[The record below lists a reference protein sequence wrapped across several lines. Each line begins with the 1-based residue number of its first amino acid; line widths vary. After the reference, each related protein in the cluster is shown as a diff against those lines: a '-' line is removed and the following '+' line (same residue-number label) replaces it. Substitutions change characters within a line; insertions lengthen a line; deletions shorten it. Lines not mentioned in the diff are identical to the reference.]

1 MDGYTSMFT
10 TETATFN
17 FKQWA
22 ANSIFVAFL
31 TTIFSMII
39 AVLGGYG
46 ISRYRFKGRGA
57 LSYIVLT
64 TQVLPGSLLM
74 IPLYIIMSNLG
85 LLNTKIGLMLAYVTF
100 TVPFCTWMM
109 KGFFDSIPISLEEA
123 ARVDGA
129 GTFRCFFTVTLPLTV
144 PGLVST
150 GLFAFINGW
159 NEYLFASSFMQSYD
173 NWTLPVGIASFKG
186 QYATDWGTLMAG
198 SVLIT
203 IPVVILSV
211 SAETSCRR
219 YDSRSCETVNN
230 KIRETD
236 RLKEKRI
243 NIMELKQIRMGIV
256 GAGTWGATHAS
267 IYAEHICA
275 DPVAICDMNKEK
287 AQAIADKYGI
297 RKVYTDYKELA
308 ADPEIDAVAIVTPDF
323 AHADIAC
330 AMADAGK
337 DILIEKPLATTR
349 EDIDRICEAVERNGV
364 RCMVDLHNRWN
375 APFNKA
381 KQEIASG
388 KLGKPYTAYIRHSDV
403 KWVAT
408 DMLSWAAKSSILWF
422 LGSHSL
428 DSLRWLVDSE
438 AKRVYSVKRGRTSE
452 RKRSRCS
459 GYLSDYNRI

>member
-203 IPVVILSV
+203 IPVVILFLCLQKHLV
-211 SAETSCRR
+211 GGMTAGA
-219 YDSRSCETVNN
+219 V
-230 KIRETD
+230 
-236 RLKEKRI
+236 
-243 NIMELKQIRMGIV
+243 KQ
-256 GAGTWGATHAS
+256 
-267 IYAEHICA
+267 
-275 DPVAICDMNKEK
+275 
-287 AQAIADKYGI
+287 
-297 RKVYTDYKELA
+297 
-308 ADPEIDAVAIVTPDF
+308 
-323 AHADIAC
+323 
-330 AMADAGK
+330 
-337 DILIEKPLATTR
+337 
-349 EDIDRICEAVERNGV
+349 
-364 RCMVDLHNRWN
+364 
-375 APFNKA
+375 
-381 KQEIASG
+381 
-388 KLGKPYTAYIRHSDV
+388 
-403 KWVAT
+403 
-408 DMLSWAAKSSILWF
+408 
-422 LGSHSL
+422 
-428 DSLRWLVDSE
+428 
-438 AKRVYSVKRGRTSE
+438 
-452 RKRSRCS
+452 
-459 GYLSDYNRI
+459 